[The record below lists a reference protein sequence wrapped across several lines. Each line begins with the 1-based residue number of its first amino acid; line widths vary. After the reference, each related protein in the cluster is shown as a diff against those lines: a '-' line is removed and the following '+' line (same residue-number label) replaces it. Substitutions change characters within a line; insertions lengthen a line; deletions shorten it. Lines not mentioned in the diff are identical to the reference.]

1 MVVPRCYQ
9 DISLRQTGNQM
20 EVALQKKNIDKGV
33 NFLLHTSY
41 VERVSFGR
49 DPAALVCKNCGQF
62 IVTEISRHNGVCSF
76 FTVLVSLFLCTPCAW
91 LPLIIPTCK
100 DTLHTCPNCGA
111 IIGIHRYFK

>member
-9 DISLRQTGNQM
+9 DISMRQTGNQM
-20 EVALQKKNIDKGV
+20 EVALQKRI
-33 NFLLHTSY
+33 
-41 VERVSFGR
+41 SFGR

-91 LPLIIPTCK
+91 LPLIVPTCK